1 MQNIE
6 FTVGQFKATEC
17 FREGWEFIKPHY
29 WMMFAITLVGM
40 LIASIIP
47 FGIALGALNC
57 GLYYVLFQMRDGKAP
72 DFSDLFKGIN
82 YFVPSLIATMILI
95 IPIVI
100 STIVMWVS
108 MVGVMFSMTDSR
120 GRIDESAIFALY
132 GTMLVEG
139 LIVAIVLSCIHAFII
154 FTYPLIVEYNLS
166 GIESFKLSAKAAW
179 ANLGGVIS
187 LILCQ
192 FGLAFVGYLL
202 CGIGLYLTLPI
213 MWAGVFVAYQKVFP
227 HGNRANLDPPPPSI
241 YQNL

>member
-29 WMMFAITLVGM
+29 WMFFAMTLVGM
-40 LIASIIP
+40 LISGMIP

-57 GLYYVLFQMRDGKAP
+57 GLYYVLFQLRDGKP
-72 DFSDLFKGIN
+72 PEFGDLFKGIQ
-82 YFVPSLIATMILI
+82 YFVPSLIATMIMI

-100 STIVMWVS
+100 FTIIMWVS
-108 MVGVMFSMTDSR
+108 MFGILFSSTDRR
-120 GRIDESAIFALY
+120 GNIDESAIFAMY
-132 GTMLVEG
+132 GVMFVEG
-139 LIVAIVLSCIHAFII
+139 LVMAVVLSCIHAFII

-166 GIESFKLSAKAAW
+166 GIEAFKVSSRAAW

-202 CGIGLYLTLPI
+202 CGFGLYLTLPI

-227 HGNRANLDPPPPSI
+227 RPSSVNLDPPPPSA